1 MISQALELIDT
12 KSCKSFSRIKLKS
25 NEENEKKPS
34 SDKQKGHLF
43 EIENAQIFINLLFYV
58 TSNSISISE

>member
-1 MISQALELIDT
+1 M
-12 KSCKSFSRIKLKS
+12 KKMK
-25 NEENEKKPS
+25 KKPS

-58 TSNSISISE
+58 TYKQHFHFRIKGMPFKRGRY